1 MKSRDKHD
9 RVGCKQRAFEY
20 SEILR
25 FLVTQPGRRSIHR
38 SIVPQD
44 RGGDCRSAGRAA
56 IRKEE
61 EEEERKKGERER
73 KRKSKRIKIF
83 VRKGEKEKRENGKL
97 IHRRNLSFERLS
109 LLHSHAFRSWLRAIQ
124 LFPLLLSLSFFLK
137 NRSRFQS
144 LPFNARLR

>member
-61 EEEERKKGERER
+61 EEEEERKKGERER

-83 VRKGEKEKRENGKL
+83 VRKGEKEKREN
-97 IHRRNLSFERLS
+97 RRNLSFERLS

>member
-44 RGGDCRSAGRAA
+44 RGGDCRSAGQTAIKKKKKKRKGREKEIERASEN
-56 IRKEE
+56 ICVRGK
-61 EEEERKKGERER
+61 R
-73 KRKSKRIKIF
+73 KRK
-83 VRKGEKEKRENGKL
+83 GGKKSPL
-97 IHRRNLSFERLS
+97 IHRRNLLLLTRNLSFQRLS
-109 LLHSHAFRSWLRAIQ
+109 LLYSHAFRSSLRAIQ
-124 LFPLLLSLSFFLK
+124 LFLSFFFFLFL
-137 NRSRFQS
+137 SSFS
-144 LPFNARLR
+144 SS